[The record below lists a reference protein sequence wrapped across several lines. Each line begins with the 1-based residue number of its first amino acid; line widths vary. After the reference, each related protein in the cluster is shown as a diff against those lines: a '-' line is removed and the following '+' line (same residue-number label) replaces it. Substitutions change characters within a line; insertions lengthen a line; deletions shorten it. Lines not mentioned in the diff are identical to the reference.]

1 MQNKLFRKG
10 LVVGIIIFLVGGL
23 VLPAIN
29 ALKIVNEE
37 IVIPI
42 GDKDQE
48 FSNFDRYQNINAN
61 EAWDFLTDT
70 GNGIQIPI
78 DVRGNSEWNN
88 EHIDTPIPENPRHY
102 SLTLLKEQETLD
114 QFLTLYDGLD
124 VILYCLSGGRS
135 ASASQIL
142 QNNDFNGTIYN
153 MLGGIIS
160 WKSSGYPTI
169 SGGFLDIAV
178 EEAWEFLN
186 DTANGIQ
193 KPIDVRTYEEWIDE
207 YIDTPPPENASL
219 YPLQDLEDEEKL
231 DEFLEIYAGREL
243 VLYCRSGVRSLEAAE
258 ILVDNGFTG
267 TIYNMLGGIIAWKD
281 AGYPTTGGEPLVAD
295 ADGPYEAFEDESI
308 QFEGSAEGGEPPYS
322 FHWDFGNGNTS
333 DEKDPVYTYDEPG
346 VYEVILTVTD
356 SAKDTA
362 IDETT
367 ATINERPCCFEASIP
382 PGFNFGLKAEV
393 TEICEESHTGVPW
406 KFEISGGPFHIAI
419 PISPLAG
426 TASFAAGETKTIKA
440 YMLGFGNIHIIF
452 TIGEYCN
459 PTEVDAFIFGP
470 FVIVI

>member
-1 MQNKLFRKG
+1 MPNKLFRKG

-37 IVIPI
+37 IVISI

-48 FSNFDRYQNINAN
+48 FRNFDRYQNINAE

-102 SLTLLKEQETLD
+102 SKILLEDPLMLE

-124 VILYCLSGGRS
+124 IILYCLSGSRS
-135 ASASQIL
+135 AAAAQIL

-153 MLGGIIS
+153 MQGGISS
-160 WKSSGYPTI
+160 WKSSGLPTI
-169 SGGFLDIAV
+169 SGGFLDITV
-178 EEAWEFLN
+178 EEGWEFLN

-193 KPIDVRTYEEWIDE
+193 KPIDVRTYDEWIE
-207 YIDTPPPENASL
+207 EHIDTPPPENASL
-219 YPLQDLEDEEKL
+219 YPLQDLQDDEKL
-231 DEFLEIYAGREL
+231 EEFLENYTGREL

-267 TIYNMLGGIIAWKD
+267 TTYNMLGGIIEWKN
-281 AGYPTTGGEPLVAD
+281 AGYPITGGEPLVAD

-308 QFEGSAEGGEPPYS
+308 QFNGSAEGGEPPYS
-322 FHWDFGNGNTS
+322 FHWDFGNGDTS
-333 DEKDPVYTYDEPG
+333 DAEDPVYTYDEPG
-346 VYEVILTVTD
+346 VYQVILTVTD
-356 SAKDTA
+356 SAKNTA
-362 IDETT
+362 TDETT
-367 ATINERPCCFEASIP
+367 ATINEVPCCFEIEIP
-382 PGFNFGLKAEV
+382 KGFGMGLKAKV

-406 KFEISGGPFHIAI
+406 EFKITGGLFVI
-419 PISPLAG
+419 PISPLTG
-426 TASFAAGETKTIKA
+426 KTDFAAGETKDLNVLLVIGIGSIQITFI
-440 YMLGFGNIHIIF
+440 
-452 TIGEYCN
+452 IGEYCDPVTAN
-459 PTEVDAFIFGP
+459 AFIIGP
-470 FVIVI
+470 FVIVS